1 MDRRAYIIV
10 AAVFLAVIMAP
21 GLIQTVSELRSGARP
36 LALDIFRQPPTARNL
51 HGYEQSLEQ
60 TRLVVK
66 QLRPWTQYLEWR
78 FLADAGEKV
87 VVGRHGWLFYRP
99 SVRYVTERPTG
110 APEGD
115 SADPLAAIRSF
126 RDQLRARQIR
136 LLVVPVPNKECIYPG
151 MLAKRAEDAEVVVCK
166 ETRRLLDQLKQCGI
180 EHVDLFDVFRRAKQ
194 KESRS
199 DPRRLYLAQDS
210 HWSPEGARLAA
221 GAVARRVLEGGAVN
235 RGDHVY
241 VERPVAVRRHGDLVE
256 MLQVPQIERAVEP
269 ESLAC
274 LQVVQSD
281 TGTPYRDAADSEV
294 LILGDSFLRI
304 YEQDDPGSAGFIAH
318 VARELGQPLTSIVND
333 GGGSTLVRQALAHRP
348 QLLLNKRLVIWE
360 FAERDI
366 RYGIEGWRLVPLAR
380 SE

>member
-1 MDRRAYIIV
+1 M
-10 AAVFLAVIMAP
+10 
-21 GLIQTVSELRSGARP
+21 
-36 LALDIFRQPPTARNL
+36 
-51 HGYEQSLEQ
+51 
-60 TRLVVK
+60 
-66 QLRPWTQYLEWR
+66 
-78 FLADAGEKV
+78 
-87 VVGRHGWLFYRP
+87 
-99 SVRYVTERPTG
+99 
-110 APEGD
+110 
-115 SADPLAAIRSF
+115 
-126 RDQLRARQIR
+126 
-136 LLVVPVPNKECIYPG
+136 
-151 MLAKRAEDAEVVVCK
+151 
-166 ETRRLLDQLKQCGI
+166 
-180 EHVDLFDVFRRAKQ
+180 
-194 KESRS
+194 
-199 DPRRLYLAQDS
+199 
-210 HWSPEGARLAA
+210 AA
-221 GAVARRVLEGGAVN
+221 GAVARRVLEGGTVN

-366 RYGIEGWRLVPLAR
+366 RYGIEGWRIVPLAR